1 MILFVFRVV
10 CLGMIVPSDLAC
22 IVAEEAGHALAGCPH
37 RTARRIVIAEFSL
50 RCDLVL
56 L

>member
-10 CLGMIVPSDLAC
+10 CLGMIVPSDLTC